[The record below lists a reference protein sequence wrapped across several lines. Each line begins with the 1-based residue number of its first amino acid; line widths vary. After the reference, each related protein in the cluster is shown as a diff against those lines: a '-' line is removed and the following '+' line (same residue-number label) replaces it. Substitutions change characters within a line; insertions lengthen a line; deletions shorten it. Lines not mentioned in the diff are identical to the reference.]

1 MKELIINVDNDENRT
16 IAVVEN
22 GILIEKYQESNNSNR
37 IEGKVY
43 IGKVVNILK
52 GLQVA
57 FVDIGE
63 EKNAFLHIRDIIPK
77 VSEESGN
84 KNVLFEEHDINQY
97 VKKGMKVLVQVQR
110 DRTDTKGARVS
121 THINMPGRYCALI
134 PDTHFVTVSQKIE
147 DIKEKQRLK
156 SIAEE
161 LNLDNY
167 GIVIR
172 TGAIK
177 KKKDEIQKDILQV
190 KEKIEK
196 IKSDFNKYKNDYD
209 NKLLYDNNGILDKL
223 IMDILD
229 RDLYQIITNSKNIY
243 LYIQDFLKKCNK
255 SDINIKLDP
264 RADILDIYDI
274 RKQLEKCKNR
284 KIWLKCGGF
293 ITIDK
298 TEALT
303 AIDVNSGKYT
313 GKNSL
318 DESILTVNME
328 ASIEIAKQLRLRDI
342 GGIIVIDYIDMQ
354 KDILREK
361 VLRTLENELKKD
373 RSKTQIIGFTKLDLV
388 EMTRKHIS
396 SQVI

>member
-134 PDTHFVTVSQKIE
+134 PDTHFVTVSQKVE
-147 DIKEKQRLK
+147 DVEEKQRLK

-209 NKLLYDNNGILDKL
+209 NKLLYDNNGILGKL

-243 LYIQDFLKKCNK
+243 SYIQDFLKTCNK

-328 ASIEIAKQLRLRDI
+328 ASIEIAKQLR
-342 GGIIVIDYIDMQ
+342 
-354 KDILREK
+354 
-361 VLRTLENELKKD
+361 
-373 RSKTQIIGFTKLDLV
+373 
-388 EMTRKHIS
+388 
-396 SQVI
+396 

>member
-43 IGKVVNILK
+43 IGKVANILK

-147 DIKEKQRLK
+147 DVKEKQRLK
-156 SIAEE
+156 SIAED
-161 LNLDNY
+161 LKLDNY

-209 NKLLYDNNGILDKL
+209 NKLLYDNNGILEKL
-223 IMDILD
+223 IRDILD
-229 RDLYQIITNSKNIY
+229 RDLYQIITNSKNTY
-243 LYIQDFLKKCNK
+243 SYIKEFLKTCNK
-255 SDINIKLDP
+255 SDISIKLDL
-264 RADILDIYDI
+264 RSNILDMYDI
-274 RKQLEKCKNR
+274 SKQLEKCKNR

-361 VLRTLENELKKD
+361 VLKTLENELKKD
-373 RSKTQIIGFTKLDLV
+373 RSKTQIIGFTKLDLF

-396 SQVI
+396 S

>member
-134 PDTHFVTVSQKIE
+134 PDTHFVTVSQKVE
-147 DIKEKQRLK
+147 DVEEKQRLK

-209 NKLLYDNNGILDKL
+209 NKLLYDNNGILGKL

-243 LYIQDFLKKCNK
+243 SYIQDFLKTCNK

-274 RKQLEKCKNR
+274 RTQLEKCKNR

-313 GKNSL
+313 GKDSL
-318 DESILTVNME
+318 DESILTVNIE

-361 VLRTLENELKKD
+361 VLKTLEYELKKD

>member
-43 IGKVVNILK
+43 IGKVANILK

-134 PDTHFVTVSQKIE
+134 PNTHFVTVSQKIE
-147 DIKEKQRLK
+147 DVEEKQRLK

-209 NKLLYDNNGILDKL
+209 NKLLYDNNGILGKL

-243 LYIQDFLKKCNK
+243 SYIQDFLKTCNK

-318 DESILTVNME
+318 DESILTVNIE

-361 VLRTLENELKKD
+361 VLKTLEYELKKD

>member
-134 PDTHFVTVSQKIE
+134 PDTHFVTVSQKVE
-147 DIKEKQRLK
+147 DVEEKQRLK

-209 NKLLYDNNGILDKL
+209 NKLLYDNNGILGKL

-243 LYIQDFLKKCNK
+243 SYIQDFLKTCNK

-274 RKQLEKCKNR
+274 RTQLEKCKNR

-318 DESILTVNME
+318 DESILTVNIE

-361 VLRTLENELKKD
+361 VLKTLEYELKKD

>member
-43 IGKVVNILK
+43 IGKVANILK

-147 DIKEKQRLK
+147 DVKEKQRLK
-156 SIAEE
+156 SIAED
-161 LNLDNY
+161 LKLDNY

-209 NKLLYDNNGILDKL
+209 NKLLYDNNGILEKL
-223 IMDILD
+223 IRDILD
-229 RDLYQIITNSKNIY
+229 RDLYQIITNSKNTY
-243 LYIQDFLKKCNK
+243 SYIKEFLKTCNK
-255 SDINIKLDP
+255 SDISIKLDL
-264 RADILDIYDI
+264 RSNILDMYDI
-274 RKQLEKCKNR
+274 SKQLEKCKNR

-361 VLRTLENELKKD
+361 VLKTLENELKKD